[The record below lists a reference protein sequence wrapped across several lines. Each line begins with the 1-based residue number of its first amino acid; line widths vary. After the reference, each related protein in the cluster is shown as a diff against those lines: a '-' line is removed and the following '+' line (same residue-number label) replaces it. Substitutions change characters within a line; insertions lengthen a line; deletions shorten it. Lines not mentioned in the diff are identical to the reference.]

1 MNILKAAKTTSERQP
16 TLPRAI
22 MPTRPATQNLHEDA
36 LRFGQQIVD
45 LQQTAATLQ
54 SELDNMTRRTM
65 LAEEEVR
72 RLDMR
77 IAQITKTFEE
87 REAILIEQRDHW
99 KMQYADVET
108 NLQLAAHVILDVM
121 KKSETRRGANV
132 NMKALAEEIEQSQPS
147 PPPPPPPLNPMTLQD
162 DAEISPKRD

>member
-1 MNILKAAKTTSERQP
+1 AA
-16 TLPRAI
+16 
-22 MPTRPATQNLHEDA
+22 
-36 LRFGQQIVD
+36 
-45 LQQTAATLQ
+45 LQ

-147 PPPPPPPLNPMTLQD
+147 PPTPPTPLNPMTLQD